1 MKTLET
7 LKQQLFNGLKG
18 AEYEKYVDLVNENL
32 NSVLEDF
39 CEDYDV
45 YGLQWKPND
54 YDAIAEFLS
63 NNAYEDPM
71 CTISYIQSVD
81 YDDCADF
88 VEYNGLATKSYEE
101 LRDLYVKE
109 LFSDYYADI
118 LTELVLLE
126 EVSFELFEALEKSD
140 ATQVIREQIVEL
152 LQEDG
157 AEDVME
163 ALIGVFEGYD
173 PEYGY
178 YVLNDETGLNYL
190 LKRHF
195 SNDLVAYSKWV
206 TSEFDSHALFFK
218 LTPDGKITC
227 ESSLD
232 VFADLMFF
240 VKLCSN
246 EVLDEMIA
254 VLDELQLW

>member
-1 MKTLET
+1 MKTLKTNNEMNYKVLFESAMDRIAELEQELAT
-7 LKQQLFNGLKG
+7 LKN
-18 AEYEKYVDLVNENL
+18 NE
-32 NSVLEDF
+32 
-39 CEDYDV
+39 
-45 YGLQWKPND
+45 P
-54 YDAIAEFLS
+54 IAEPTDS
-63 NNAYEDPM
+63 
-71 CTISYIQSVD
+71 
-81 YDDCADF
+81 
-88 VEYNGLATKSYEE
+88 
-101 LRDLYVKE
+101 
-109 LFSDYYADI
+109 
-118 LTELVLLE
+118 
-126 EVSFELFEALEKSD
+126 
-140 ATQVIREQIVEL
+140 TQVIREQIIEL

-240 VKLCSN
+240 VKLCPD
-246 EVLDEMIA
+246 EALDEMI
-254 VLDELQLW
+254 VLLDELQLW

>member
-1 MKTLET
+1 MKNLVANQSEMNYKVLFESAMDRIAELEQELEELKAT
-7 LKQQLFNGLKG
+7 LKN
-18 AEYEKYVDLVNENL
+18 NE
-32 NSVLEDF
+32 
-39 CEDYDV
+39 
-45 YGLQWKPND
+45 P
-54 YDAIAEFLS
+54 
-63 NNAYEDPM
+63 
-71 CTISYIQSVD
+71 T
-81 YDDCADF
+81 
-88 VEYNGLATKSYEE
+88 
-101 LRDLYVKE
+101 
-109 LFSDYYADI
+109 
-118 LTELVLLE
+118 
-126 EVSFELFEALEKSD
+126 D

-157 AEDVME
+157 AEDVVE

-195 SNDLVAYSKWV
+195 SNDLVAYSKWI

-232 VFADLMFF
+232 IFAKLVCF
-240 VKLCSN
+240 VQDCSDKA
-246 EVLDEMIA
+246 LDEIIRL
-254 VLDELQLW
+254 LDDLQLW